1 MYLFLQHGKWVI
13 TATKMHDTAHSEAT
27 GRACRSIW
35 FLRTRGW
42 GQIVPVLAAL
52 APRMATDPHPHHHH
66 KHADSNENDSAVG
79 NTTKHTRTGK
89 VTPV

>member
-1 MYLFLQHGKWVI
+1 M
-13 TATKMHDTAHSEAT
+13 
-27 GRACRSIW
+27 
-35 FLRTRGW
+35 
-42 GQIVPVLAAL
+42 PVLAAL